1 MIRIKDM
8 YVSLSNIKKIEFE
21 GNGNFCYMFIT
32 YCYEDNNPIKI
43 EVDNFGEYQEIA
55 DMIVEALK

>member
-21 GNGNFCYMFIT
+21 GNGNYCLMYIT
-32 YCYEDNNPIKI
+32 YFYEEDKPIKVY
-43 EVDNFGEYQEIA
+43 VDNFGEYQELA
-55 DMIVEALK
+55 DRIMEAVK